1 MIYATLMLAYIGK
14 TTTPKPMKAEYIRN
28 GRLRLLGRQAQYRD
42 EVQLV
47 GEDFRKAVTTL
58 SPGDVIFVQYPM
70 RGQHTR
76 VDTPR
81 VKWVSKP

>member
-1 MIYATLMLAYIGK
+1 MIYPSLVLSYIGK
-14 TTTPKPMKAEYIRN
+14 TTTPTPMKAEYVKN
-28 GRLRLLGRQAQYRD
+28 GRLRLLGRQANYRD

-58 SPGDVIFVQYPM
+58 NPGEVIYVQYPL

-76 VDTPR
+76 IKVPR
-81 VKWVSKP
+81 VKWVRKP